1 MRIWP
6 GALKGL
12 AIFTGFCTVARRRGS
27 VTTSALLQRLDLSL
41 YFLVAF
47 IGLVDRLNEAIG
59 RAMSWVCLVM
69 VLVTASV
76 VVLRY
81 VFAVGWVW
89 MQESY
94 VWMHGLVFMLGAGY
108 TLLHDGHVRVD
119 VFYRPHSDRYK
130 AWVDLFGSA
139 FLLLPTLVLIA
150 WVSIPYV
157 ADSWSRYESSREAGG
172 LPGLFL
178 LKSALLA
185 FCVLLGL
192 QGLSLAAKSIL
203 RLKGYG
209 ALATP
214 DADAEGGRGR

>member
-1 MRIWP
+1 MH
-6 GALKGL
+6 
-12 AIFTGFCTVARRRGS
+12 
-27 VTTSALLQRLDLSL
+27 
-41 YFLVAF
+41 FLVVF

-59 RAMSWVCLVM
+59 RVMSWVCLLM

-89 MQESY
+89 LQESY

-108 TLLHDGHVRVD
+108 TLLQDGHVRVD
-119 VFYRPHSDRYK
+119 VFYRPQSARYK
-130 AWVDLFGSA
+130 AWVDLFGSLL
-139 FLLLPTLVLIA
+139 LLLPTLALVA

-157 ADSWSRYESSREAGG
+157 QDSWERLEVSREAGG

-192 QGLSLAAKSIL
+192 QGLSLAAKSL
-203 RLKGYG
+203 LSLAGHPGFAASDLKV
-209 ALATP
+209 
-214 DADAEGGRGR
+214 EGKTGR